1 VPGRSGF
8 ELQGSV
14 DLRTSTRIF
23 GWVRDAAK
31 PDERVHV
38 VACTKNEILATGIAD
53 IHRPDLEQ
61 AGIGDGRHAFA
72 LSFQK
77 CDPNRVFIETVE
89 TAQVVPVAPYAMEDA
104 TPVHQ
109 GEDGWLF
116 LRTGANNV
124 ERFFVV
130 KNHFAAD
137 EIEQWCLILKTR
149 QQNVTTHGISYFHMI
164 APDKITVYADR
175 YGSYL
180 PHYDCRPSLVLPS
193 ALTNIGFGDLY
204 IDLSYP
210 LTLQR
215 DNNLLYWK
223 TDTHWTYFGAVIAAQ
238 EICRALNVIAPDF
251 SKGVFHENIA
261 TLDLGSKIEPPITE
275 AFNCFEFSNPA
286 KLIFENRLVAQS
298 ATESPKYRAG
308 LLCVS
313 Q

>member
-1 VPGRSGF
+1 MIRFWRKSSTWPATAFGKLVPGQSGF

-31 PDERVHV
+31 PGERVHV
-38 VACTKNEILATGIAD
+38 VARTKNEILATGIAD

-61 AGIGDGRHAFA
+61 AGIGDGRHAFE

-77 CDPNRVFIETVE
+77 CDTDRVFIETAE

-130 KNHFAAD
+130 KNHFTD
-137 EIEQWCLILKTR
+137 NEIEQWCLILKTR
-149 QQNVTTHGISYFHMI
+149 QQNLTTHGITYFHMI
-164 APDKITVYADR
+164 VPDKITVYADR
-175 YGSYL
+175 YGSCL

-193 ALTNIGFGDLY
+193 AY
-204 IDLSYP
+204 
-210 LTLQR
+210 
-215 DNNLLYWK
+215 
-223 TDTHWTYFGAVIAAQ
+223 
-238 EICRALNVIAPDF
+238 
-251 SKGVFHENIA
+251 
-261 TLDLGSKIEPPITE
+261 
-275 AFNCFEFSNPA
+275 
-286 KLIFENRLVAQS
+286 
-298 ATESPKYRAG
+298 
-308 LLCVS
+308 
-313 Q
+313 